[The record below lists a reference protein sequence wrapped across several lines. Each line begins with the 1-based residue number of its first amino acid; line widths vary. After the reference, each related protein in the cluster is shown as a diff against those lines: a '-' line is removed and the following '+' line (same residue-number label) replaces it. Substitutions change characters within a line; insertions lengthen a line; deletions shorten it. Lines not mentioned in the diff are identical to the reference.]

1 METAVGINGMGRIGR
16 LIFRRAFGPDAPDGL
31 RVTAVNSIHPAETV
45 AHLLKY
51 DSVHGTWGADVRTDG
66 PNLVV
71 DGRPVRVFNRQN
83 PAEIEWS
90 EAGVDIVIEAT
101 GKFLDRN
108 AVSSHL
114 RSGVSRVVVTAPGKS
129 LDLTVVMGV
138 NETAYDPSRHVLLS
152 ASSCTTTCAATVLA
166 VLDRAFGVRGA
177 WVTTVHSYT
186 SDQRHLDNP
195 HKDLRRARACTLS
208 IVPTSTGIGRSL
220 ADVLPHLAS
229 SVRGIA
235 VRVPTPDVSLVDMT
249 VTLTHVVDADDIR
262 AAFREAS
269 GGRWSRYV
277 GYTDLPLVSADFI
290 GNDKSAVIDGAS
302 VETVGD
308 QAKILAWYDNEW
320 GYACRVLDLVRY
332 ISDLQPERREC
343 ACTSGS
349 SNSEH

>member
-16 LIFRRAFGPDAPDGL
+16 LIVRRAFGPDAPAGL
-31 RVTAVNSIHPAETV
+31 RVAAVNSIHPAETV

-51 DSVHGTWGADVRTDG
+51 DSVHGTWDADVRTDG
-66 PNLVV
+66 RDIVI
-71 DGRPVRVFNRQN
+71 DGRVVRVFNRQN
-83 PAEIEWS
+83 PGEIEWS
-90 EAGVDIVIEAT
+90 EAGVDIVVEAT
-101 GKFLDRN
+101 GKFLDRHT
-108 AVSSHL
+108 VSSHL
-114 RSGVSRVVVTAPGKS
+114 RGGVSRVVVTAPGKS

-152 ASSCTTTCAATVLA
+152 ASSCTTTCAATVLS
-166 VLDRAFGVRGA
+166 VLDRAFGVRDA

-186 SDQRHLDNP
+186 GDQRHLDNP
-195 HKDLRRARACTLS
+195 HRDLRRARACALS
-208 IVPTSTGIGRSL
+208 IVPTSTGVGKSL

-235 VRVPTPDVSLVDMT
+235 VRVPTPDVSLADMT
-249 VTLTHVVDADDIR
+249 VTLARGADADEIR
-262 AAFREAS
+262 AVFREAAA
-269 GGRWSRYV
+269 GRMSRYV
-277 GYTDLPLVSADFI
+277 GYTDLPLVSVDFI

-302 VETVGD
+302 VETAGD

-332 ISDLQPERREC
+332 ISDPQPERREC

-349 SNSEH
+349 SNLGH